1 MTAQLQ
7 KWMNVDISCLK
18 CLWFS
23 LVYRSFIL
31 IERETEQENK
41 YIDLHV
47 SEWKYLILKHD

>member
-1 MTAQLQ
+1 
-7 KWMNVDISCLK
+7 MNVDISCLK